1 MLVYITTQYN
11 IGCGTWSPANTQAG
25 CYKYFGGSA
34 GMKSWEAARQECREE
49 GYKEGVGEAD
59 LAYFETSQEL
69 QDVIG
74 KHFQETKLV
83 ALTLG
88 YL

>member
-1 MLVYITTQYN
+1 
-11 IGCGTWSPANTQAG
+11 
-25 CYKYFGGSA
+25 
-34 GMKSWEAARQECREE
+34 MKSWEAARQQCREE
-49 GYKEGVGEAD
+49 GYSEGVGEAD

-69 QDVIG
+69 QEVIG

-88 YL
+88 YF